1 MLSSP
6 PPPPERLELAL
17 LGWAKTW
24 ATPQPLPRAC
34 LNRPVVRMPDSI
46 CANSALVEDGSGFGV
61 HQRCFSSHTNG
72 QRTLPSLR
80 RSWF

>member
-46 CANSALVEDGSGFGV
+46 Y
-61 HQRCFSSHTNG
+61 TK
-72 QRTLPSLR
+72 
-80 RSWF
+80 RSYRGPPTYQA

>member
-46 CANSALVEDGSGFGV
+46 CANSALGG
-61 HQRCFSSHTNG
+61 
-72 QRTLPSLR
+72 LR
-80 RSWF
+80 AARRRRLTPAQNDWRFDW